1 MIALL
6 QRLKEHLPFSFLGKE
21 EQKIIEKSAQ
31 IVYYPQGTTLI
42 ATDQTPDRIYYII
55 KGVVKAIANDEL
67 VDVYHQDDT
76 FGGIELIEK
85 QPSGCDYIVTE
96 EMICYEISKE
106 VFLQLC
112 DSNQSFKSY
121 FFSSIVERID
131 MIKERRESA
140 KTADLMVA
148 RIDRDILHPACIVEP
163 DISVA
168 EAVAKLESEGAA
180 ALLVDNAEGY
190 GIVTDM
196 DLRKYILSQEK
207 EEFMAVSQIQ
217 TFPAITVSEGELL
230 FNALILMTGHSIKH
244 MPTVDE
250 NEKPVGILTLI
261 DLLSYFSNQSHLIT
275 TQIENAEDIESVIDA
290 SKRIDVMVKTL
301 HLKGIK
307 SRYIAKMVS
316 EVHKKMYARLF
327 KLIFP
332 RSWHEKCALLLLG
345 SEGRGEQILKTDQD
359 NALIFENGFE
369 AEGKEEILPKFTEAL
384 EAIGFPRCK
393 GNVMVINPRWAK
405 EVDSYKADIEEWI
418 NHTESNGLM
427 ELSIFYD
434 AFAVAGNKALFIELR
449 DHLMAEVKQHQN
461 FLPHF
466 AKPIESFES
475 PLGLFSR
482 FVSLERDHKN
492 EIDIKK
498 GALFAIIH
506 GIRAL
511 ALEHGITKTNT
522 TERIKALNNA
532 GYMSK
537 EDAVNLMET
546 LEVLMTFR
554 LHARLQKLEEGR
566 FPDNYIDLKRLSKL
580 EKDTLKDALK
590 IVEQFKKRVAYH
602 FHLSMVG

>member
-6 QRLKEHLPFSFLGKE
+6 QRLKEHLPFSLLGKE
-21 EQKIIEKSAQ
+21 EQKTIEKSAQ
-31 IVYYPQGTTLI
+31 IVYYPQETILI
-42 ATDQTPDRIYYII
+42 ATDQTPDRLYYII
-55 KGVVKAIANDEL
+55 KGVVEAIVNDEL
-67 VDVYHQDDT
+67 VDIYHQDDT

-85 QPSGCDYIVTE
+85 QPSGYDYIVTE
-96 EMICYEISKE
+96 EMICYEIPKE

-112 DSNQSFKSY
+112 DSNEAFRSY

-163 DISVA
+163 DISVT
-168 EAVAKLESEGAA
+168 EAVAELETEGAA
-180 ALLVDNAEGY
+180 ALLVNNTEGY

-196 DLRKYILSQEK
+196 DLRKYILSK
-207 EEFMAVSQIQ
+207 EREELLTVSQIQ

-230 FNALILMTGHSIKH
+230 FNVLILMTGHSIKH
-244 MPTVDE
+244 MPVVDE

-275 TQIENAEDIESVIDA
+275 TQIENAGDIESVIDA

-327 KLIFP
+327 MLIFP
-332 RSWHEKCALLLLG
+332 RSWHEKCTLLLLG

-359 NALIFENGFE
+359 NALIFEDGFE

-405 EVDSYKADIEEWI
+405 EVNSYKADIEEWI
-418 NHTESNGLM
+418 NHTESNGLI

-434 AFAVAGNKALFIELR
+434 AFAVAGNKALFIGLR
-449 DHLMAEVKQHQN
+449 DHLIAEAKKHQS

-482 FVSLERDHKN
+482 FVSRERDHKD

-498 GALFAIIH
+498 GALFAIVH

-522 TERIKALNNA
+522 TQRIKALNNA
-532 GYMSK
+532 GYMTK

-554 LHARLQKLEEGR
+554 LHARLQKLEEGKS
-566 FPDNYIDLKRLSKL
+566 PDNYIDLKRLSKL
-580 EKDTLKDALK
+580 EKDTLKEALK

>member
-244 MPTVDE
+244 IPVVDG